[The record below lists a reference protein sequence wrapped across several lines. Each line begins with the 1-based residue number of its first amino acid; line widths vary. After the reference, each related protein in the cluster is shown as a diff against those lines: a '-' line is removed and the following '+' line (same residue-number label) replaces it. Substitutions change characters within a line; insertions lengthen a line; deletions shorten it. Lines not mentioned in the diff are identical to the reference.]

1 MAVAEDLV
9 DVVEEDFGV
18 LEVAV
23 VVEVVLEVGAA
34 VEVAVLEVG
43 VVGASEEEVVRSF
56 DQVHISIRPFR
67 SLVNESK

>member
-1 MAVAEDLV
+1 M
-9 DVVEEDFGV
+9 
-18 LEVAV
+18 
-23 VVEVVLEVGAA
+23 EVGAA